1 MRLLLYAVLVLTVVP
16 IQSTLLNHVN
26 ILDVRPDLGLIVVC
40 LVGFF
45 GGELDGLLLGIIL
58 GWSQDLLSAGELWVN
73 VVSKG
78 GAGFLAG
85 LAGRH
90 LAHITPT
97 VLLVGLGAI
106 SCLSNLAFVYS
117 MKISDWDVK
126 WHAIHSKLLIQGNFD
141 AALGMAVYWL
151 FMRRSPADQMA
162 VGGQY

>member
-1 MRLLLYAVLVLTVVP
+1 MRLVLYAVLVLTVVP
-16 IQSTLLNHVN
+16 IQATLLNHVN

-97 VLLVGLGAI
+97 VLLIGLGAI
-106 SCLSNLAFVYS
+106 SCFSNLAFVYS
-117 MKISDWDVK
+117 MKISDWDVI
-126 WHAIHSKLLIQGNFD
+126 WHAIHSKVLIQGIFD
-141 AALGMAVYWL
+141 AALGTAVYWL
-151 FMRRSPADQMA
+151 FMRRSPADQMT
-162 VGGQY
+162 VGGHY

>member
-1 MRLLLYAVLVLTVVP
+1 LYAVLVLTVVP

-106 SCLSNLAFVYS
+106 SCLSNLAFVYT
-117 MKISDWDVK
+117 MKISDWDVI
-126 WHAIHSKLLIQGNFD
+126 WHAIHSKVLIQGIFD
-141 AALGMAVYWL
+141 AALGAAVYWL

-162 VGGQY
+162 AGGQY